1 MLPGDEG
8 YQEIRHVFSSSSLDI
23 ECKTIMRYTQTL
35 PETLNEKLQKKISLQ
50 YGFYLPFWQ
59 TRTRARSPGALGVHD
74 VVPSSPSLFQTIN

>member
-35 PETLNEKLQKKISLQ
+35 PETLNEKLQKKNILAIWLLFAFLANPDE
-50 YGFYLPFWQ
+50 GTLPWCLG
-59 TRTRARSPGALGVHD
+59 RARCCSIL
-74 VVPSSPSLFQTIN
+74 SLSLPND